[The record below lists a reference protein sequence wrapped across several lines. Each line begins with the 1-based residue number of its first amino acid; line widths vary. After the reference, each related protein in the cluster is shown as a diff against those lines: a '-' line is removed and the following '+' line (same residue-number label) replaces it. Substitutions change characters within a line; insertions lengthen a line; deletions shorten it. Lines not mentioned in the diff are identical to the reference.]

1 MAESS
6 TPGLNDEDPVR
17 RRLEADRRELLD
29 LSLRNPLLNYRP
41 RARGLEFLG
50 ESAAQVFRVLVSE
63 GKRLAFLPAP
73 GKTEAGPAAEDEGA
87 SRLSLNTTQTDLKLQ
102 TELHADILQARLL
115 AIFHAAR
122 TAIEEQGVNTLFLV
136 PGMLRWFEADDR
148 ERKRP
153 LRAPLL
159 LVPVELER
167 SSARERF
174 RLRASEEDPEVNLSL
189 VAKLR
194 ADFHIDLPELSD
206 PEADPDTP
214 EAAER
219 FLEAVALAVREQEG
233 WEVDRSA
240 IVLGF
245 FSFGKFLMYR
255 DLDEASW
262 PADAQ
267 PCDHPIVRAL
277 LHEGFREPPS
287 PAGDDEP
294 LDGIIA
300 PADLHQVVDA
310 DSTQLLAILDV
321 SQGRNLLI
329 QGPPGTGKSQTITN
343 LIADALGSGKTVLFV
358 AEKLAALEVV
368 KRRLDAVGLGDACLE
383 LHSHKTR
390 KKAVLDEL
398 RRTLGLGKP
407 KLEPI
412 DDDLKMLDAARQR
425 LSAYC
430 EAVNTPVGASGVTPY
445 EAYGALLKLQVRPF
459 GTPPPPLEMASMA
472 NWTSY
477 DMKRRRA
484 LVEELQSRVA
494 AIDVPRAHPFWGC
507 KKGILLPTETDRLRE
522 LLVAAQT
529 ATAAL
534 RAAADPLAAL
544 LHLPLVKGR
553 PDTERLLRAARRA
566 AKAAQLTGAD
576 VASREWTERRGEIHE
591 LLDAGMKLVQLHQR
605 HDDVLVPE
613 AWDEDLR
620 AVRQGL
626 NDAGR
631 EWWRFVSPGYRRARR
646 TLAGLCRAAPPR
658 RLEEQLE
665 LVDAVLAARRQH
677 EVIRRHEPLGARL
690 FGSRWQ
696 GERSHWQAL
705 ANLARWSWQLHHE
718 VRTRRLPEG
727 LIALLADLPPLEP
740 LGPRLSCPVKD
751 ATGHAGSTS
760 RSPRPLAGS
769 SSTTRPSGS
778 GPAPRSMPS
787 RSPTWRLCCKPGP
800 SGWATSRP
808 WWGSTISPGA
818 AVRTGWSAW
827 SPSPRPGPTPRAA
840 WSSSSSAAGTRACS
854 RRRSPAG
861 RHWPGS
867 RAAGTSTRSA
877 PSASSTAGC
886 CGTTAR
892 GSPSS
897 TGNGCRAMR
906 GAVSSAC
913 SAVSS
918 RRSRGTCRS
927 GPSWPGRATPSAR
940 SSRCS

>member
-1 MAESS
+1 
-6 TPGLNDEDPVR
+6 
-17 RRLEADRRELLD
+17 
-29 LSLRNPLLNYRP
+29 
-41 RARGLEFLG
+41 
-50 ESAAQVFRVLVSE
+50 
-63 GKRLAFLPAP
+63 
-73 GKTEAGPAAEDEGA
+73 
-87 SRLSLNTTQTDLKLQ
+87 
-102 TELHADILQARLL
+102 
-115 AIFHAAR
+115 
-122 TAIEEQGVNTLFLV
+122 
-136 PGMLRWFEADDR
+136 MLRWFEADDR

-194 ADFHIDLPELSD
+194 ADFRIDLPEFPD
-206 PEADPDTP
+206 AEADPDTP

-219 FLEAVALAVREQEG
+219 FLEAVALAVRDQEG

-240 IVLGF
+240 VVLGF

-287 PAGDDEP
+287 PVGDDEP

-329 QGPPGTGKSQTITN
+329 QGPPGTGKSQTIVN

-445 EAYGALLKLQVRPF
+445 EAYGALLKLQARQS
-459 GTPPPPLEMASMA
+459 GTPPPPLDMAAMA
-472 NWTSY
+472 GV
-477 DMKRRRA
+477 DELRHEAAAGAGRGAPVARRRRGRA
-484 LVEELQSRVA
+484 
-494 AIDVPRAHPFWGC
+494 PRIRSGGAR
-507 KKGILLPTETDRLRE
+507 KGSCCRPRPTGSASLSSPRRPRP
-522 LLVAAQT
+522 QP
-529 ATAAL
+529 L

-544 LHLPLVKGR
+544 LRLPAVTRR
-553 PDTERLLRAARRA
+553 PDAERLLRAARRA

-591 LLDAGMKLVQLHQR
+591 LLDAGMKLVQLHQQPR
-605 HDDVLVPE
+605 RRPRPRGVGRGP
-613 AWDEDLR
+613 ARGPPGTQRRR
-620 AVRQGL
+620 ARVVAIRFSGL
-626 NDAGR
+626 P
-631 EWWRFVSPGYRRARR
+631 PGPPHARRTLPRGPAPTARGTTRARRRRARR
-646 TLAGLCRAAPPR
+646 AAAARGHPAARAAR
-658 RLEEQLE
+658 G
-665 LVDAVLAARRQH
+665 AALR
-677 EVIRRHEPLGARL
+677 
-690 FGSRWQ
+690 SRWQ

-740 LGPRLSCPVKD
+740 LGPRLSAVKEAMVAHPRTAPGARPVPRVRRDRPVRPRGLARCPPLRRPGRAAANLD
-751 ATGHAGSTS
+751 PAAG
-760 RSPRPLAGS
+760 RPCPPG
-769 SSTTRPSGS
+769 RVQPS
-778 GPAPRSMPS
+778 GPALPR
-787 RSPTWRLCCKPGP
+787 G
-800 SGWATSRP
+800 
-808 WWGSTISPGA
+808 
-818 AVRTGWSAW
+818 
-827 SPSPRPGPTPRAA
+827 RPGPGGRHRRGVARRRRAA
-840 WSSSSSAAGTRACS
+840 WSSSSSAAGTRGCS
-854 RRRSPAG
+854 RRRSPAV

-913 SAVSS
+913 SAASS

-927 GPSWPGRATPSAR
+927 GPCWPGRATPSAR